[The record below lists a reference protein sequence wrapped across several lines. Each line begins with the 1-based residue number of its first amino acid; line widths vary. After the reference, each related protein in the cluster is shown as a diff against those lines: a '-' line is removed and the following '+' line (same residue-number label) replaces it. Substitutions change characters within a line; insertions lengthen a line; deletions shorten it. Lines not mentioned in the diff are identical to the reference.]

1 MKHGGESERD
11 YSGVQGAGASADDS
25 VEEESDG
32 ELEDITDD
40 DGEAASADEGAPAD
54 NGHRTHH
61 AATKSSRT
69 ASGAYGDGAH
79 PHGQSKVRQD
89 GAAGHRRNQVDG
101 GGQAQTKN
109 GYTCSRLHL
118 GGEHARTC
126 IQTARRWRLI
136 IFSG

>member
-1 MKHGGESERD
+1 MWVGGYGSAQPTTPALVEYATTLWQVRLAIRALGNS
-11 YSGVQGAGASADDS
+11 YTTQGQRSAGARLLGRRA
-25 VEEESDG
+25 
-32 ELEDITDD
+32 L
-40 DGEAASADEGAPAD
+40 
-54 NGHRTHH
+54 
-61 AATKSSRT
+61 
-69 ASGAYGDGAH
+69 GD

-118 GGEHARTC
+118 GGEYATTC